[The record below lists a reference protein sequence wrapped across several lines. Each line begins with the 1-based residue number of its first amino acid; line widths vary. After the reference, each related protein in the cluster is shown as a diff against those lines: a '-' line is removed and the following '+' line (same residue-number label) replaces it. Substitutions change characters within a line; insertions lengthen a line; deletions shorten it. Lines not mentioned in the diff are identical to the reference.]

1 MPKIY
6 TDWLEFLFVMLL
18 ASLVSFLN
26 PGKNI
31 LAVKWVFL
39 TIRVFFLEKIALIKV
54 SDYHEC
60 FFK

>member
-31 LAVKWVFL
+31 RAVKWVFL
-39 TIRVFFLEKIALIKV
+39 TIRVFFWKR
-54 SDYHEC
+54 
-60 FFK
+60 

>member
-39 TIRVFFLEKIALIKV
+39 TIRVFFWKR
-54 SDYHEC
+54 
-60 FFK
+60 

>member
-26 PGKNI
+26 PGRI
-31 LAVKWVFL
+31 FL
-39 TIRVFFLEKIALIKV
+39 LL
-54 SDYHEC
+54 SEC
-60 FFK
+60 F